1 MPSKSPEQNRFMH
14 VVYNMQNGKTP
25 KSGQAGKAADSM
37 TPEDVKD
44 FLMQE
49 YGFQKC
55 NIESKRRLLKTLKEI
70 QEPMNLQ
77 EEEVESSPNP
87 IASAKTFHGDFKKT
101 LGMYRGYE
109 LTPKENQAIQNFDD
123 AEPTVHN
130 KFKVG
135 YNKSDDYGNTSL
147 IMVKKLWEPLNLQ
160 EDVPSQNSS
169 SDPAG
174 RFIYVAIVKNRSGK
188 DEPEPEPS
196 PEPKSPPANEPPP
209 APPPPSLKEA
219 EGGGDEIKIIKSVP
233 IDDQEGSEILTNFL
247 AAVFHKQT

>member
-1 MPSKSPEQNRFMH
+1 M
-14 VVYNMQNGKTP
+14 
-25 KSGQAGKAADSM
+25 
-37 TPEDVKD
+37 
-44 FLMQE
+44 
-49 YGFQKC
+49 
-55 NIESKRRLLKTLKEI
+55 
-70 QEPMNLQ
+70 
-77 EEEVESSPNP
+77 
-87 IASAKTFHGDFKKT
+87 AKQ
-101 LGMYRGYE
+101 
-109 LTPKENQAIQNFDD
+109 PQIAIQKGGNLPTLDDREDDIKKSVEQDEETHDIAEDLGLDDDEAEQEVIELDDGSVVVNFK
-123 AEPTVHN
+123 PTVHN